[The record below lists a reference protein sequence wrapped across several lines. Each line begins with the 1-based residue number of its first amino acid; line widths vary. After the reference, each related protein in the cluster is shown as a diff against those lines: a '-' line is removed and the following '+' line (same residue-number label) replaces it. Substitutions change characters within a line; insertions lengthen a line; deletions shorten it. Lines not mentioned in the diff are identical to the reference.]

1 LKSVAFSYK
10 NGQIFTKIPKCL
22 LDWQNKGIEKRRY
35 MENIGK
41 LNAAIYRNIQS
52 ILNGKLEGIS
62 IQSGQYDFFYVIS
75 LNEGITQKELCEWLY
90 IGKSTTAK
98 VVKNLVS
105 HGYIIKEKDQT
116 DKRFDR
122 LYLTEK
128 GKEIAGR
135 IQETFVDIV
144 EITTKDLTEQEIEQT
159 MGLLKKIL
167 KNVAEEK
174 SKCNTNGNEMT
185 E

>member
-1 LKSVAFSYK
+1 MRKEE
-10 NGQIFTKIPKCL
+10 N
-22 LDWQNKGIEKRRY
+22 

-41 LNAAIYRNIQS
+41 LNAAIYRNLQS
-52 ILNGKLEGIS
+52 ILNAKLGGIS

-98 VVKNLVS
+98 VVKSLVG
-105 HGYIIKEKDQT
+105 HGYISKEKDKL

-122 LYLTEK
+122 LYLTDK
-128 GKEIAGR
+128 GRKIADR
-135 IQETFVDIV
+135 INETFVEIV
-144 EITTKDLTEQEIEQT
+144 EITTKGLTEQEIMQT
-159 MGLLKKIL
+159 IELLRKIL

-174 SKCNTNGNEMT
+174 NKKNTNLDVTT